1 MKREVDFYVFGLLK
15 QQLGIER
22 TVVTL
27 NTWHTDVGI
36 DYLSIFEII
45 LVNDTQIIALLLYPY
60 YLRK

>member
-1 MKREVDFYVFGLLK
+1 M
-15 QQLGIER
+15 
-22 TVVTL
+22 
-27 NTWHTDVGI
+27 GI